1 MWVVLTRT
9 LPAFGFRLPEGEI
22 MNYGRQTQ
30 EVIAMSISGI
40 TVALYFLFLFFGS
53 LSTSLASDAL
63 TYLALILCAFGIVL
77 FVLSIITLRRRGTK
91 ELTDQGIYGVVR
103 HPMYLSGM
111 FFYLAMICF
120 LPHWIIAANAIMGM
134 ASVYWTMILGE
145 QRNLEKFGE
154 TYERYMQSVPRMN
167 ILAGLMRQLRR

>member
-1 MWVVLTRT
+1 
-9 LPAFGFRLPEGEI
+9 

-30 EVIAMSISGI
+30 EVIAMSISSI
-40 TVALYFLFLFFGS
+40 TVTLYFLFLFFGS
-53 LSTSLASDAL
+53 LSTPLASDAL
-63 TYLALILCAFGIVL
+63 AYLALILCAFGIML
-77 FVLSIITLRRRGTK
+77 FTLSITTLRRRGTK
-91 ELTDQGIYGVVR
+91 KLIDKGIYGVVR

-120 LPHWIIAANAIMGM
+120 LPHWAIAANAIVGV

-145 QRNLEKFGE
+145 RRNLEKFRE

-167 ILAGLMRQLRR
+167 ILAGLIRQLRR